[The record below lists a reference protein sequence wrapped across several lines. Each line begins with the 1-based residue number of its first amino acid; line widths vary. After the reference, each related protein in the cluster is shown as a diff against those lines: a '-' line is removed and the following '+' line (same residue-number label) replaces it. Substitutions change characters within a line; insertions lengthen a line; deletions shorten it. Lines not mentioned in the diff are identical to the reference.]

1 MSPEA
6 LLARPFDEL
15 ELGAQFTTRG
25 RTITEAD
32 VVSFSALTG
41 DFHPHHVDASWASQ
55 SPFGERIA
63 HGMLILSYAVGL
75 VPFDPDRV
83 MALRRVSEA
92 VFKRPVRFGDTIH
105 IEGSIEQIEPVD
117 VESGLTTWQWNVV
130 NQDGRVVARLKIEVL
145 WRRAVQLEEVAA

>member
-1 MSPEA
+1 MSREA

-15 ELGAQFTTRG
+15 ELGAQFKTRG

-41 DFHPHHVDASWASQ
+41 DFHPQHTDAAWASA

-75 VPFDPDRV
+75 VQFDPEFV
-83 MALRRVSEA
+83 VALRRVSEA
-92 VFKRPVRFGDTIH
+92 VFKRPVRLGDTIH
-105 IEGSIEQIEPVD
+105 IAGSIERIEPVD
-117 VESGLTTWQWNVV
+117 DESGLTSWHWKVV
-130 NQDGRVVARLKIEVL
+130 NQDDRVVARIKLDVL
-145 WRRAVQLEEVAA
+145 WRRAVVLAEVAA